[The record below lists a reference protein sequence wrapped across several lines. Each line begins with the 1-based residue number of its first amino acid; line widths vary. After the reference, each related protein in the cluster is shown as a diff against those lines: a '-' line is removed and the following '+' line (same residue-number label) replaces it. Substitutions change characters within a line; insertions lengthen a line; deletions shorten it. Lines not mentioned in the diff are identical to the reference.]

1 MCEIPAAPLNGWL
14 QGAAEAPGASAAN
27 TTKPLVD
34 GGYMNACIGSRDLKH
49 LVAFFGSLGLLLVF
63 LVPFAAAQGTST
75 FKGEIADDQLNCVQT
90 PMKVSQDIKDK
101 TSCVLYYAHFVK
113 PGSKYVL
120 YDPATKTKYQ
130 LDDQDLVQPYVGAKQ
145 VQITGSLDAATKTI
159 HVKEIK
165 ALS

>member
-1 MCEIPAAPLNGWL
+1 
-14 QGAAEAPGASAAN
+14 
-27 TTKPLVD
+27 
-34 GGYMNACIGSRDLKH
+34 MNACIRSRGLKH
-49 LVAFFGSLGLLLVF
+49 IIALIGLLSLTLVF
-63 LVPFAAAQGTST
+63 AVPFVSAQGSTT
-75 FKGEIADDQLNCVQT
+75 FKGEIADEHLNCVQT

-120 YDPATKTKYQ
+120 YDPATKSTYQ
-130 LDDQDLVQPYVGAKQ
+130 LDDQDLVQPYVGAKT
-145 VQITGSLDAATKTI
+145 VQITGTLDAGTKTI